1 MNTCKHPERP
11 VAARCV
17 ACGMVL
23 CHECRVW
30 EKKRNFCESCASG
43 KPSGFRSP
51 SFSMLLSL
59 VPGLGQIYAGSFFRG
74 LFFLAGAGSC
84 AALHRELPPVL
95 ILFLWFFSIWD
106 ARVTALKRNH
116 RVTRGR
122 SGSPGAGDGDWM
134 LFLGSAGLAGLF
146 VGLPI
151 FTGVTMET
159 WTLWASFGV
168 VLVLSALLGRG
179 GKNVKEA

>member
-1 MNTCKHPERP
+1 MVPESAQRF
-11 VAARCV
+11 VCSAA
-17 ACGMVL
+17 
-23 CHECRVW
+23 
-30 EKKRNFCESCASG
+30 SCS
-43 KPSGFRSP
+43 SIFRS
-51 SFSMLLSL
+51 
-59 VPGLGQIYAGSFFRG
+59 
-74 LFFLAGAGSC
+74 SC
-84 AALHRELPPVL
+84 
-95 ILFLWFFSIWD
+95 S
-106 ARVTALKRNH
+106 
-116 RVTRGR
+116 G
-122 SGSPGAGDGDWM
+122 SGSPGASDGDWM